1 MGAPRPWLTWTLR
14 LVAGFTLLWS
24 LVEPLG
30 ARARVV
36 SAAEEDSPYFAE
48 TGFSVA
54 PGALYDYFRHRGG
67 VRTFGPPISNRFSLL
82 GQDVQIF
89 RRHVLGLN
97 LDGSVATISLLD
109 TGAVPSTSIGGRTLP
124 DADDDLVYGAPRPGT
139 ADYATLAQAFVRANA
154 PEQWE
159 GERVGFHS
167 AFLQTV
173 KLRDAFPTGGGDAG
187 LLPGFAQEIWG
198 LPVSQPMRDPQVPD
212 VIYLRWERGV
222 MAYDRRANQVQV
234 AQLGEMFKA
243 VLTGENLPTDLAA
256 AAEGSPFYRQFAPN
270 ALNGVARPAELPRT
284 VLAGAFPQPAVST
297 TSTQAAVP
305 VNAGLDTYGVTR
317 SAAQVAAP
325 AGQALAPVA
334 QAAPSGVATATP
346 APGSNP
352 VPPAATPATATPAA
366 AASPAEPD
374 ICVGD
379 ERITYA
385 PANPRVGTELLIAVT
400 SSRPHAY
407 ARLAGTERTTFLRE
421 RPGQLGIVY
430 EWTVNLSSHGDHE
443 YTFYV
448 DSTIPCKKKTIEVKR
463 ALNTR
468 R

>member
-14 LVAGFTLLWS
+14 LASVFTVLWTLAEPPGPRVGVA
-24 LVEPLG
+24 
-30 ARARVV
+30 

-54 PGALYDYFRHRGG
+54 PRTFYDYFRHRGG

-109 TGAVPSTSIGGRTLP
+109 TGAVHSATIGGRTLP
-124 DADDDLVYGAPRPGT
+124 DADEDLVYGAPRPGV
-139 ADYATLAQAFVRANA
+139 ADYAAQAQAFIRANA

-159 GERVGFHS
+159 GEPVGFHS

-173 KLRDAFPTGGGDAG
+173 RLRDAFPTGGGDAG

-243 VLTGENLPTDLAA
+243 VITGENLLTDLAA
-256 AAEGSPFYRQFAPN
+256 VAERSPYYGQFDPN
-270 ALNGVARPAELPRT
+270 ALNGVARPAELPRM

-297 TSTQAAVP
+297 MSAQAAVP
-305 VNAGLDTYGVTR
+305 VNPDLDTYGVTR
-317 SAAQVAAP
+317 PPAQG
-325 AGQALAPVA
+325 GQALAPMA
-334 QAAPSGVATATP
+334 QAAPSSVAVATPGPTP
-346 APGSNP
+346 TT
-352 VPPAATPATATPAA
+352 VPPAGIPEASAT
-366 AASPAEPD
+366 PAEPD
-374 ICVGD
+374 VCVGD
-379 ERITYA
+379 ERITYS

-407 ARLAGTERTTFLRE
+407 GRLAGTERTTFLR
-421 RPGQLGIVY
+421 

-448 DSTIPCKKKTIEVKR
+448 DSTIPCKKRTIEVKR